1 MSRSS
6 TGSSSPYPQP
16 QPAARLRPAAS
27 RTCPTPVIHIAL
39 ILLLLLVLTV
49 GETPERTMLWQALFD
64 AGHVP
69 LFGLMALLVRDLLAT
84 RWPRSG
90 AWRPALL
97 SFALTV
103 AVGAGAEFL
112 QTFMPDRDASLT
124 DLLRDAAGAGAFLL
138 MREAYRR
145 GTSSGAPASPPVRTA
160 FAVAAVALLLAATAQ
175 LSLTLAVLA
184 ERARA
189 FPVLARFDG
198 SWWENALIETGD
210 SVLTPASLAT
220 QPSEIP
226 PGLARLDLQPATY
239 PGLTLDEPYPDW
251 RGYQRLVVNIV
262 SDLVAPVPL
271 TLRVHDAAHDNR
283 YGDRFNTRLV
293 VIPGA
298 NHFVIGLDEIR
309 RAPESREMD
318 LSRIR
323 GIVLFAYRL
332 EHPAHLYLGTIR
344 LER

>member
-1 MSRSS
+1 MPRSS
-6 TGSSSPYPQP
+6 TRSSSPYPQP

-69 LFGLMALLVRDLLAT
+69 LFGLMAVLVRDLLAR
-84 RWPRSG
+84 RWPRCG
-90 AWRPALL
+90 EWRPALL

-103 AVGAGAEFL
+103 AIGAGAEFL

-160 FAVAAVALLLAATAQ
+160 FAVAAIALLLAATAQ

-198 SWWENALIETGD
+198 SWWESALIETGD
-210 SVLTPASLAT
+210 SVLTPGT
-220 QPSEIP
+220 ITPSP
-226 PGLARLDLQPATY
+226 PGMPSGFARLDLQPTTY
-239 PGLTLDEPYPDW
+239 PGLTIDEPYPDW
-251 RGYQRLVVNIV
+251 RGYQRLVLTIM
-262 SDLVAPVPL
+262 SDLDAPIPL

-283 YGDRFNTRLV
+283 YGDRFNTRLMV
-293 VIPGA
+293 MPGA
-298 NHFVIGLDEIR
+298 NRLTIPLEEIR
-309 RAPESREMD
+309 RAPAGRETD

-332 EHPAHLYLGTIR
+332 DHPAHLYVGAIR